1 MENKWEYD
9 YSGSY
14 PNSGGSNPT
23 PASYTPMGPTGEPS
37 MGAGTGTDYTAPGA
51 SMPGFG
57 PSAPMGGEPQP
68 PRMKKSHPRLKKVA
82 AGALALVL
90 VAGVSFGGGYAGFY
104 LADKTSSARI
114 VYQSANPAG
123 TATSSTGGSASLDPL
138 VNVINSITPSVVE
151 ITTEQMVTT
160 SYGFWG
166 GQQIVSG
173 AGSGVIFTADGYII
187 TNAHVVEGAQQIT
200 VKLNDGTTYNATLVG
215 ADSQSDIAVIKID
228 ATGLTPAV
236 LGDSDTIAIGE
247 TAIAVGN
254 PSNLGVT
261 STDGI
266 ISALNRSVTVEGNTM
281 NLIQTSAAI
290 SPGNSGGG
298 LFNSRG
304 ELIGI
309 VNAKNADENA
319 EGLGFAIPI
328 NTVKSV
334 AQDLIENGY
343 VTGRPALGITVVSI
357 TDAQTAM
364 QYGVST
370 LGAYV
375 QSVSEGSGAANAG
388 MKVGDRIVSVGTK
401 TVTTATDVTNAL
413 QDYAAGDT
421 VQVQVDRGGELIT
434 LNVVLG
440 EKTQA

>member
-9 YSGSY
+9 YSGTY
-14 PNSGGSNPT
+14 PNSGGNNPT
-23 PASYTPMGPTGEPS
+23 PASYTPIGPSGEPS
-37 MGAGTGTDYTAPGA
+37 MGAGADYTASGSP
-51 SMPGFG
+51 MPENG

-68 PRMKKSHPRLKKVA
+68 PRMKKSHPRLKKIG

-114 VYQSANPAG
+114 VYQSANPSG
-123 TATSSTGGSASLDPL
+123 TATSTDASSADGL
-138 VNVINSITPSVVE
+138 VGVTNAITPSVVE

-166 GQQIVSG
+166 GQQVVSG

-200 VKLNDGTTYNATLVG
+200 VKLNDGTTYNATPVG
-215 ADSQSDIAVIKID
+215 SDSQSDIAVIKID

-298 LFNSRG
+298 LFNSKG

-328 NTVKSV
+328 NTAKAVT
-334 AQDLIENGY
+334 QDLIENGY

-413 QDYAAGDT
+413 QDYTAGDT

>member
-9 YSGSY
+9 YSGTY
-14 PNSGGSNPT
+14 PGSGGSNPT
-23 PASYTPMGPTGEPS
+23 PASYTPIGPSGEPS
-37 MGAGTGTDYTAPGA
+37 MGAGADYTASGSP
-51 SMPGFG
+51 MPENG

-68 PRMKKSHPRLKKVA
+68 PRMKKSHPRLKKIG

-114 VYQSANPAG
+114 VYQSANPSG
-123 TATSSTGGSASLDPL
+123 TATSTDASSADGL
-138 VNVINSITPSVVE
+138 VGVINAITPSVVE

-166 GQQIVSG
+166 GQQVVSG

-200 VKLNDGTTYNATLVG
+200 VKLNDGTTYNATPVG
-215 ADSQSDIAVIKID
+215 SDSQSDIAVIKID

-236 LGDSDTIAIGE
+236 LGDSDTNAIGE

-298 LFNSRG
+298 LFNSKG

-328 NTVKSV
+328 NTAKAVT
-334 AQDLIENGY
+334 QDLIENGY

-413 QDYAAGDT
+413 QDYTAGDT

>member
-9 YSGSY
+9 YSGTY
-14 PNSGGSNPT
+14 PNSGGNNPT
-23 PASYTPMGPTGEPS
+23 PASYTPIGPSGEPS
-37 MGAGTGTDYTAPGA
+37 MGAGADYTASGSP
-51 SMPGFG
+51 MPENG

-68 PRMKKSHPRLKKVA
+68 PRMKKSHPRLKKIG

-114 VYQSANPAG
+114 VYQSANPSG
-123 TATSSTGGSASLDPL
+123 TATSTDASSADGL
-138 VNVINSITPSVVE
+138 VGVINAITPSVVE

-166 GQQIVSG
+166 GQQVVSG

-215 ADSQSDIAVIKID
+215 SDSQSDIAVIKID

-298 LFNSRG
+298 LFNSKG

-328 NTVKSV
+328 NTAKAVT
-334 AQDLIENGY
+334 QDLIENGY

-413 QDYAAGDT
+413 QDYTAGDT

>member
-14 PNSGGSNPT
+14 PNSGGGNPT

-37 MGAGTGTDYTAPGA
+37 MSAGSGTDYTNSGT
-51 SMPGFG
+51 STPGFG

-104 LADKTSSARI
+104 VADKTSSARI
-114 VYQSANPAG
+114 VYQSANPSG
-123 TATSSTGGSASLDPL
+123 TATSSTDGSASLDPL

-200 VKLNDGTTYNATLVG
+200 VKLNDGTTCNATLIG
-215 ADSQSDIAVIKID
+215 SDSQSDIAVIKID
-228 ATGLTPAV
+228 ASGLTPAI

-298 LFNSRG
+298 LFNSKG
-304 ELIGI
+304 ELIGV

-328 NTVKSV
+328 NTAKAV

-343 VTGRPALGITVVSI
+343 VTGRPVLGITVVSI

-375 QSVSEGSGAANAG
+375 QSVTEGSGAANAG
-388 MKVGDRIVSVGTK
+388 MKVGDRIVSVSTR

-421 VQVQVDRGGELIT
+421 VQVQVDRNGELIT

>member
-1 MENKWEYD
+1 
-9 YSGSY
+9 
-14 PNSGGSNPT
+14 
-23 PASYTPMGPTGEPS
+23 
-37 MGAGTGTDYTAPGA
+37 
-51 SMPGFG
+51 MPGG
-57 PSAPMGGEPQP
+57 PYAPMGGEPQP
-68 PRMKKSHPRLKKVA
+68 PRMKKRHPRLKKVA

-114 VYQSANPAG
+114 VYQSANPSG
-123 TATSSTGGSASLDPL
+123 TATSSTDGSGSLDPL
-138 VNVINSITPSVVE
+138 VNVINAITPSVVE

-200 VKLNDGTTYNATLVG
+200 VKLNDGSTYNATLVG
-215 ADSQSDIAVIKID
+215 SDSQSDIAVIKIE

-236 LGDSDTIAIGE
+236 LGDSDSVSIGE

-328 NTVKSV
+328 NTAKTM

-364 QYGVST
+364 QYGVSS

>member
-1 MENKWEYD
+1 M
-9 YSGSY
+9 
-14 PNSGGSNPT
+14 
-23 PASYTPMGPTGEPS
+23 
-37 MGAGTGTDYTAPGA
+37 
-51 SMPGFG
+51 
-57 PSAPMGGEPQP
+57 
-68 PRMKKSHPRLKKVA
+68 
-82 AGALALVL
+82 
-90 VAGVSFGGGYAGFY
+90 
-104 LADKTSSARI
+104 
-114 VYQSANPAG
+114 
-123 TATSSTGGSASLDPL
+123 
-138 VNVINSITPSVVE
+138 INAITPSVVE

-166 GQQIVSG
+166 GQQVVSG

-215 ADSQSDIAVIKID
+215 SDSQSDIAVIKID

-298 LFNSRG
+298 LFNSKG

-328 NTVKSV
+328 NTAKAVT
-334 AQDLIENGY
+334 QDLIENGY

-413 QDYAAGDT
+413 QDYTAGDT

>member
-14 PNSGGSNPT
+14 PGGYNNNSAPYTPITPT
-23 PASYTPMGPTGEPS
+23 GDPAMGQNPMGPDP
-37 MGAGTGTDYTAPGA
+37 MGPGA
-51 SMPGFG
+51 P
-57 PSAPMGGEPQP
+57 EPP
-68 PRMKKSHPRLKKVA
+68 KMKKSHPRLKKVG
-82 AGALALVL
+82 AGALALLL

-104 LADKTSSARI
+104 VADKTSSARI
-114 VYQSANPAG
+114 VYQSANSTG
-123 TATSSTGGSASLDPL
+123 TATGTDISNSDGL
-138 VNVINSITPSVVE
+138 VGVINAITPSVVE

-173 AGSGVIFTADGYII
+173 AGSGVIYTADGYII
-187 TNAHVVEGAQQIT
+187 TNNHVVEGAQQIT
-200 VKLNDGTTYNATLVG
+200 VKLNDGTTYPATLVG

-236 LGDSDTIAIGE
+236 LGDSDTVSIGE

-281 NLIQTSAAI
+281 NLMQTSAAI

-298 LFNSRG
+298 LFNARG

-328 NTVKSV
+328 NTAKQV

-343 VTGRPALGITVVSI
+343 VTGRPALGITVISI

-370 LGAYV
+370 PGAYV
-375 QSVSEGSGAANAG
+375 QSVTEGSGADAAG
-388 MKVGDRIVSVGTK
+388 MQPGDRIVSVGTK
-401 TVTTATDVTNAL
+401 TVVTATDVTNAL
-413 QDYAAGDT
+413 RDYSAGDT

-434 LNVVLG
+434 LDVVLG
-440 EKTQA
+440 ERTQG

>member
-9 YSGSY
+9 YSGTY
-14 PNSGGSNPT
+14 PGSGGSNPT
-23 PASYTPMGPTGEPS
+23 PASYTPIGPSGEPS
-37 MGAGTGTDYTAPGA
+37 MGAGADYT
-51 SMPGFG
+51 
-57 PSAPMGGEPQP
+57 APMGGEPQP
-68 PRMKKSHPRLKKVA
+68 PRMKKRHPHLKKIG

-173 AGSGVIFTADGYII
+173 AGSGVIYTEDGYII
-187 TNAHVVEGAQQIT
+187 TNNHVVEGAEQIT

-228 ATGLTPAV
+228 ASGLTPAI

-440 EKTQA
+440 EKAQA

>member
-9 YSGSY
+9 YSGTY
-14 PNSGGSNPT
+14 PNSGGNNPT
-23 PASYTPMGPTGEPS
+23 PPSYTPIGPSGEPS
-37 MGAGTGTDYTAPGA
+37 MGAGADYTASGSP
-51 SMPGFG
+51 MPENG

-68 PRMKKSHPRLKKVA
+68 PRMKKSHPRLKKIG

-114 VYQSANPAG
+114 VYQSANPSG
-123 TATSSTGGSASLDPL
+123 TATSTDASSADGL
-138 VNVINSITPSVVE
+138 VSVINAITPSVVE

-166 GQQIVSG
+166 GQQVVSG

-200 VKLNDGTTYNATLVG
+200 VKLNDGTTYNATPVG
-215 ADSQSDIAVIKID
+215 SDSQSDIAVIKID

-298 LFNSRG
+298 LFNSKG

-328 NTVKSV
+328 NTAKAVT
-334 AQDLIENGY
+334 QDLIENGY

-413 QDYAAGDT
+413 QDYTAGDT

>member
-9 YSGSY
+9 YSGTY
-14 PNSGGSNPT
+14 PGSGGQT
-23 PASYTPMGPTGEPS
+23 PPSYTPLGPSGEPS
-37 MGAGTGTDYTAPGA
+37 MGAGYTAAGGPAGPMGTD
-51 SMPGFG
+51 S
-57 PSAPMGGEPQP
+57 QP
-68 PRMKKSHPRLKKVA
+68 PRMKKSHPRLKKVG

-90 VAGVSFGGGYAGFY
+90 VAGISFGGGYAGFY
-104 LADKTSSARI
+104 VADKTSSARI
-114 VYQSANPAG
+114 VYQSTNPSGG
-123 TATSSTGGSASLDPL
+123 TATSTAASSADGL
-138 VNVINSITPSVVE
+138 VGVINAITPSVVE

-173 AGSGVIFTADGYII
+173 AGSGVIYTSDGYII
-187 TNAHVVEGAQQIT
+187 TNNHVVEGAEQIT
-200 VKLNDGTTYNATLVG
+200 VKLNDGNTYNATLVG

-236 LGDSDTIAIGE
+236 LGDSDALAIGE

-266 ISALNRSVTVEGNTM
+266 ISALNRSITVEGNTM

-298 LFNSRG
+298 LFNSKG

-328 NTVKSV
+328 NTVKTV

-375 QSVSEGSGAANAG
+375 QSVSDGSGAANAG
-388 MKVGDRIVSVGTK
+388 MKAGDRIVSVGTK

-413 QDYAAGDT
+413 QDYSAGDT
-421 VQVQVDRGGELIT
+421 VQVQVDRNGELIT

-440 EKTQA
+440 EKNQS

>member
-9 YSGSY
+9 YSGTY
-14 PNSGGSNPT
+14 PNSGGNNPT
-23 PASYTPMGPTGEPS
+23 PASYTPIGPSGEPS
-37 MGAGTGTDYTAPGA
+37 MGAGADYTASGSP
-51 SMPGFG
+51 MPENG

-68 PRMKKSHPRLKKVA
+68 PRMKKSHPRLKKIG

-114 VYQSANPAG
+114 VYQSANPSG
-123 TATSSTGGSASLDPL
+123 TATSTDASSADGL
-138 VNVINSITPSVVE
+138 VGVINAITPSVVE

-166 GQQIVSG
+166 GQQVVSG

-215 ADSQSDIAVIKID
+215 SDSQSDIAVIKID

-261 STDGI
+261 STDVI

-298 LFNSRG
+298 LFNSKG

-328 NTVKSV
+328 NTAKAVT
-334 AQDLIENGY
+334 QDLIENGY

-413 QDYAAGDT
+413 QDYTAGDT

>member
-9 YSGSY
+9 YSGTY
-14 PNSGGSNPT
+14 PNSGGNNPT
-23 PASYTPMGPTGEPS
+23 PASYTPIGPSGEPS
-37 MGAGTGTDYTAPGA
+37 MGAGADYTASGSP
-51 SMPGFG
+51 MPENG

-68 PRMKKSHPRLKKVA
+68 PRMKKSHPRLKKIG

-114 VYQSANPAG
+114 VYQRANPSG
-123 TATSSTGGSASLDPL
+123 TATSTDASSADGL
-138 VNVINSITPSVVE
+138 VGVINAITPSVVE

-166 GQQIVSG
+166 GQQVVSG

-187 TNAHVVEGAQQIT
+187 TPAHVVEGAQQIT

-215 ADSQSDIAVIKID
+215 SDSQSDIAVIKID

-298 LFNSRG
+298 LFNSKG

-328 NTVKSV
+328 NTAKAVT
-334 AQDLIENGY
+334 QDLIENGY

-413 QDYAAGDT
+413 QDYTAGDT

>member
-9 YSGSY
+9 YSGTY
-14 PNSGGSNPT
+14 PNSGGNNPT
-23 PASYTPMGPTGEPS
+23 PASYTPIGPSGEPS
-37 MGAGTGTDYTAPGA
+37 MGAGADYTASGSP
-51 SMPGFG
+51 MPENG

-68 PRMKKSHPRLKKVA
+68 PRMKKSHPRLKKIG

-114 VYQSANPAG
+114 VYQSANPSG
-123 TATSSTGGSASLDPL
+123 TATSTDASSADGL
-138 VNVINSITPSVVE
+138 VGVINAITPSVVE

-166 GQQIVSG
+166 GQQVVSG

-215 ADSQSDIAVIKID
+215 SDSQSDIAVIKID

-298 LFNSRG
+298 LFNSKG

-328 NTVKSV
+328 NTAKAVT
-334 AQDLIENGY
+334 QDLIENGY

-413 QDYAAGDT
+413 QDYTAGDT
-421 VQVQVDRGGELIT
+421 VQVQVDRSGELIT

>member
-1 MENKWEYD
+1 
-9 YSGSY
+9 
-14 PNSGGSNPT
+14 
-23 PASYTPMGPTGEPS
+23 
-37 MGAGTGTDYTAPGA
+37 
-51 SMPGFG
+51 
-57 PSAPMGGEPQP
+57 SAPMGGEPQP
-68 PRMKKSHPRLKKVA
+68 PRMKKRHPHLKKIG

-114 VYQSANPAG
+114 VYQSANPSG
-123 TATSSTGGSASLDPL
+123 TATSSTDGSTSLDPL
-138 VNVINSITPSVVE
+138 VSVINSITPSVVE

-173 AGSGVIFTADGYII
+173 AGSGVIYTEDGYII
-187 TNAHVVEGAQQIT
+187 TNNHVVEGAEQIT

>member
-9 YSGSY
+9 YSGTY
-14 PNSGGSNPT
+14 PNSGGNNPT
-23 PASYTPMGPTGEPS
+23 PASYTPIGPSGEPS
-37 MGAGTGTDYTAPGA
+37 MGAGADYTASGSP
-51 SMPGFG
+51 MPENG

-68 PRMKKSHPRLKKVA
+68 PRMKKSHPRLKKIG

-114 VYQSANPAG
+114 VYQSANPSG
-123 TATSSTGGSASLDPL
+123 TATSTAASSADGL
-138 VNVINSITPSVVE
+138 VGVINAITPSVVE

-166 GQQIVSG
+166 GQQVVSG

-215 ADSQSDIAVIKID
+215 SDSQSDIAVIKID

-298 LFNSRG
+298 LFNSKG

-328 NTVKSV
+328 NTAKAVT
-334 AQDLIENGY
+334 QDLIENGY

-413 QDYAAGDT
+413 QDYTAGDT

>member
-14 PNSGGSNPT
+14 PNSGSSNPT

-37 MGAGTGTDYTAPGA
+37 MGAGSSTDYTAPGA

-57 PSAPMGGEPQP
+57 PAAPMGGEPQP
-68 PRMKKSHPRLKKVA
+68 PRMKKSHPRLKKLG

-104 LADKTSSARI
+104 VADKTSSARI

-123 TATSSTGGSASLDPL
+123 TATSTGTSSADGL
-138 VNVINSITPSVVE
+138 VGVINAITPSVVE

-215 ADSQSDIAVIKID
+215 SDSQSDIAVIKIE

-236 LGDSDTIAIGE
+236 LGDSDTISIGE

-319 EGLGFAIPI
+319 EGLGFAIPV
-328 NTVKSV
+328 NTAKSV

-343 VTGRPALGITVVSI
+343 VTGRPVLGITVVSI

-421 VQVQVDRGGELIT
+421 VQVQVDRNGELIT

>member
-9 YSGSY
+9 YSGTY
-14 PNSGGSNPT
+14 PNSGGNNPT
-23 PASYTPMGPTGEPS
+23 PASYTPIGPSGEPS
-37 MGAGTGTDYTAPGA
+37 MGAGAHYTASGSP
-51 SMPGFG
+51 MPENG

-68 PRMKKSHPRLKKVA
+68 PRMKKSHPRLKKIG

-114 VYQSANPAG
+114 VYQSANPSG
-123 TATSSTGGSASLDPL
+123 TATSTDASSADGL
-138 VNVINSITPSVVE
+138 VGVINAITPSVVE

-166 GQQIVSG
+166 GQQVVSG

-215 ADSQSDIAVIKID
+215 SDSQSDIAVIKID

-298 LFNSRG
+298 LFNSKG

-328 NTVKSV
+328 NTAKAVT
-334 AQDLIENGY
+334 QDLIENGY

-413 QDYAAGDT
+413 QDYTAGDT

>member
-14 PNSGGSNPT
+14 PNSGGGNPT

-37 MGAGTGTDYTAPGA
+37 MGAGSGTDYTNSGT
-51 SMPGFG
+51 STPGFG

-104 LADKTSSARI
+104 VADKTSSARI
-114 VYQSANPAG
+114 VYQSANPSG
-123 TATSSTGGSASLDPL
+123 TATSNTDGSASLDPL

-200 VKLNDGTTYNATLVG
+200 VKLNDGTTCNATLIG
-215 ADSQSDIAVIKID
+215 SDSQSDIAVIKID
-228 ATGLTPAV
+228 ASGLTPAI

-298 LFNSRG
+298 LFNSKG
-304 ELIGI
+304 ELIGV

-328 NTVKSV
+328 NTAKAV

-343 VTGRPALGITVVSI
+343 VTGRPVLGITVVSI

-375 QSVSEGSGAANAG
+375 QSVTEGSGAANAG
-388 MKVGDRIVSVGTK
+388 MKVGDRIVSVGTR

-421 VQVQVDRGGELIT
+421 VQVQVDRNGELIT

>member
-9 YSGSY
+9 YSGTY
-14 PNSGGSNPT
+14 PNSGGNNPT
-23 PASYTPMGPTGEPS
+23 PASYTPIGPSGEPS
-37 MGAGTGTDYTAPGA
+37 MGAGADYTASGSP
-51 SMPGFG
+51 MPENG

-68 PRMKKSHPRLKKVA
+68 PRMKESHPRLKKIG

-114 VYQSANPAG
+114 VYQSANPSG
-123 TATSSTGGSASLDPL
+123 TATSTDASSADGL
-138 VNVINSITPSVVE
+138 VGVINAITPSVVE

-166 GQQIVSG
+166 GQQVVSG

-215 ADSQSDIAVIKID
+215 SDSQSDIAVIKID

-298 LFNSRG
+298 LFNSKG

-328 NTVKSV
+328 NTAKAVT
-334 AQDLIENGY
+334 QDLIENGY

-413 QDYAAGDT
+413 QDYTAGDT